1 VQLTVA
7 VQVLFPPDNAVLFT
21 ATVSLRVLGA
31 GDGEGLGEGLGGVG
45 LGEGGLG
52 EGEGGV
58 GEGLGGLGEG
68 EGGVGVGEDGVG
80 EGLDTAAAGQVP
92 HVAWQR
98 LPLTMAVFEQPGQLD
113 QAHLTEPQR
122 LLEG

>member
-1 VQLTVA
+1 MALTVA
-7 VQVLFPPDNAVLFT
+7 LQVLAPVLSTFFL
-21 ATVSLRVLGA
+21 ATVRVSLRVLGA

-45 LGEGGLG
+45 LGDGGLG

-68 EGGVGVGEDGVG
+68 EGGAG
-80 EGLDTAAAGQVP
+80 EGLGTVATGQVP
-92 HVAWQR
+92 QVAWQR
-98 LPLTMAVFEQPGQLD
+98 LPLTMAVFEQPGQFV